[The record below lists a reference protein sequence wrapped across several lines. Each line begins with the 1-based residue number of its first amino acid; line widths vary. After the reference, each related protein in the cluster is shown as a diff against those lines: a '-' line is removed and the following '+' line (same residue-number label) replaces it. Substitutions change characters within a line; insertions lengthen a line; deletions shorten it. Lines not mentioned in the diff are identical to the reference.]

1 LNSKNREFTNHYIC
15 KYVRA
20 RVGDLSFE
28 RVEKKRTLL
37 EKRFY
42 ALMITLIKEIAD
54 RIFELAT
61 TSRTAKP
68 FEKIHHYS
76 KHIFEAKDAVILILP
91 EILRSRS

>member
-1 LNSKNREFTNHYIC
+1 
-15 KYVRA
+15 
-20 RVGDLSFE
+20 
-28 RVEKKRTLL
+28 
-37 EKRFY
+37 
-42 ALMITLIKEIAD
+42 MITLIKEIAD
-54 RIFELAT
+54 CIFELAT

>member
-1 LNSKNREFTNHYIC
+1 MNSKNREFTNHYIC

-54 RIFELAT
+54 FIFELAT
-61 TSRTAKP
+61 SSRTAKP
-68 FEKIHHYS
+68 FEKVYHFT
-76 KHIFEAKDAVILILP
+76 KNIFQAKAAVILALP